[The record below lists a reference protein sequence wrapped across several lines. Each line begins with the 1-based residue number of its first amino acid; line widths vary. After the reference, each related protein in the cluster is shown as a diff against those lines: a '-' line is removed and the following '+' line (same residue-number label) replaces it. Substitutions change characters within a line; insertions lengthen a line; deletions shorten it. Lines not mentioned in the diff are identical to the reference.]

1 MLIAAQSTIS
11 QVNNNPAHFTW
22 PHPHLTM
29 CNCHLFSKGT
39 EPVEQVETNTQ
50 TENGLIYDS
59 SLAFMNTF
67 LIRLFAD
74 FFEHKYWISKI
85 QTKMQNKLN
94 TIKLPYFMEGLNI
107 INLDLGSVVPLIK
120 QASEPWYDE
129 KGLWV
134 TLDLDY
140 SGGVQILISTKLNL
154 MKLKANSSSG
164 KSTSQSTSQNSANA
178 AMFSFKN
185 DTEQSVSSS
194 LNSPAKSQVDP
205 FESSFGEQSPLNR
218 R

>member
-1 MLIAAQSTIS
+1 
-11 QVNNNPAHFTW
+11 
-22 PHPHLTM
+22 
-29 CNCHLFSKGT
+29 
-39 EPVEQVETNTQ
+39 
-50 TENGLIYDS
+50 
-59 SLAFMNTF
+59 
-67 LIRLFAD
+67 
-74 FFEHKYWISKI
+74 
-85 QTKMQNKLN
+85 MQNKLN

-134 TLDLDY
+134 HLDLDY

-154 MKLKANSSSG
+154 MKLKANSSSDKG
-164 KSTSQSTSQNSANA
+164 TSQSTSQNSANA
-178 AMFSFKN
+178 TMFSFKN

-194 LNSPAKSQVDP
+194 LNSPTKSQVGA
-205 FESSFGEQSPLNR
+205 FESSFAEQSPLNR